1 MSSAAR
7 RRVMKDVKRMKNEP
21 PEGTMLD
28 DVPINNNIMQ
38 WHAVLFGPEDTLW
51 EDLVAKLHFEFH
63 EEYPDK
69 PPTVK
74 FVTKLFHPNIY
85 ADGSICL
92 DILQNQWSPIYDISA
107 ILTSIQSLLCD
118 PNPSSPANSEAARLY
133 QENRREYERKVKE
146 IVEQS
151 WVADEE

>member
-1 MSSAAR
+1 
-7 RRVMKDVKRMKNEP
+7 MKNEP

-85 ADGSICL
+85 ADGQPNKL
-92 DILQNQWSPIYDISA
+92 KN
-107 ILTSIQSLLCD
+107 SLL
-118 PNPSSPANSEAARLY
+118 
-133 QENRREYERKVKE
+133 
-146 IVEQS
+146 
-151 WVADEE
+151 